1 MWSGLKEK
9 LQKQEKALTEKDLYL
24 KEKNEVIAALEK
36 QQESTKG
43 ELEQVKNKNK
53 GQWKGHPL
61 LKIRRIFGS
70 KMGNFRV
77 LSSDLLQIKCND
89 ATNYTVDACYQHY
102 IFCPE
107 LETELKT
114 KDQQLVKTEAKIK
127 EINAE
132 NQDLGKNKII
142 E

>member
-89 ATNYTVDACYQHY
+89 ATNYTVDACYQH
-102 IFCPE
+102 
-107 LETELKT
+107 
-114 KDQQLVKTEAKIK
+114 
-127 EINAE
+127 
-132 NQDLGKNKII
+132 
-142 E
+142 